1 MDVHPKEYKA
11 NLPGI
16 LDWFMDR
23 ACARLGNWLG
33 TKLTFDQRWIVEPI
47 SDSTL
52 YPAYYVVSKYVNS
65 REIKTEQLTEE
76 FFDYV
81 YLGKGE
87 LEKVVTKT
95 KLDKKLI
102 EKIKNDF
109 EYWYPLDMN
118 LGGKEHQTVHFPVF
132 IMNHVGVFPER
143 YWPKGI
149 FVNWWVVGSGSK
161 ISKSKGG
168 AEPIPGAIEK
178 YGVDGMRLYYAHV
191 GSPHIDVVWDE
202 LLVKNYSNT
211 ISSVLKLSDDLLKT
225 KGEQNKNLDKWLV
238 SRINSWVYKI
248 TTSFDQYNL
257 REAANAYFEILNDL
271 NWYIKRGG
279 SNTKAA
285 KDALGLFA
293 QLISPIIPHT
303 SEEIWSK
310 LKNSGLVS
318 ASKWPEHD
326 EKKIDLE
333 SEAGEDTIKKC
344 IEDIR
349 SVLKLSNIKK
359 PKKITLFVPESWKYN
374 LFKLLKKQ
382 LAVTRDIG
390 QIIRTLM
397 KDKTLSKYGGDV
409 AKFVQFAVKD
419 ASRIPT
425 FVLDSDVE
433 LETLKSSSE
442 FIKKEFGVSVNV
454 MKAEESK
461 EVKAKQALPGRPSI
475 LIA

>member
-1 MDVHPKEYKA
+1 MDKV
-11 NLPGI
+11 
-16 LDWFMDR
+16 
-23 ACARLGNWLG
+23 
-33 TKLTFDQRWIVEPI
+33 I
-47 SDSTL
+47 S
-52 YPAYYVVSKYVNS
+52 
-65 REIKTEQLTEE
+65 
-76 FFDYV
+76 
-81 YLGKGE
+81 
-87 LEKVVTKT
+87 KT
-95 KLDKKLI
+95 KLDKKLV
-102 EKIKNDF
+102 EKIKTDF
-109 EYWYPLDMN
+109 EYWYPLDIN

-132 IMNHVGVFPER
+132 IMNHVGIFPER
-143 YWPKGI
+143 FWPKGI

-211 ISSVLKLSDDLLKT
+211 ISSILKLSDDLLKT
-225 KGEQNKNLDKWLV
+225 KGEANKNLEKWLV

-248 TTSFDQYNL
+248 TKSFDEYNL

-279 SNTKAA
+279 SNTRAA

-303 SEEIWSK
+303 SEEIWNK
-310 LKNSGLVS
+310 LKNSELVS

-349 SVLKLSNIKK
+349 SVLKLSKISK
-359 PKKITLFVPESWKYN
+359 PKKITLFVSENWKYN

-390 QIIRTLM
+390 QIIRTIM
-397 KDKTLSKYGGDV
+397 KDKSLSKYGGDV

-419 ASRIPT
+419 PTRIPV
-425 FVLDSDVE
+425 FVLDQDAE
-433 LETLKSSSE
+433 LETLKGASD
-442 FIKKEFGVSVNV
+442 FIKKEFKVNAEV
-454 MKAEESK
+454 MKSDESK
-461 EVKAKQALPGRPSI
+461 EVKAKQAIPGRPSI